1 MSANLMSLARSGGK
15 FLKLFGDRKMM
26 KTMPTASDMVLDGML
41 LGFDAIENGG
51 FGITNP
57 DSTTCTSLVG
67 NYTFNFGVKPSKIA
81 YELNK
86 QNNYCPF
93 PDTAVYYEIVFYS
106 LQTEESFS
114 IAPLYYCNSSFDGF
128 GCKLKNASEYNHVL
142 MYACGKMSKTEA
154 LRSVRLVRSYD
165 NLVLPAGGTTGA
177 GNLRFATN
185 FSSNKPNV
193 AICGCYFYDHIL
205 TDDEFAKNKEV
216 YAGRFGKFG
225 STVSI

>member
-1 MSANLMSLARSGGK
+1 MLVAARMGAWTKSEGGV
-15 FLKLFGDRKMM
+15 L
-26 KTMPTASDMVLDGML
+26 TASDMVLDGML

-67 NYTFNFGVKPSKIA
+67 DYTFNFGVKPSKIA

-86 QNNYCPF
+86 QKYNCPF

-106 LQTEESFS
+106 LQTEESFHIS
-114 IAPLYYCNSSFDGF
+114 PLYYCNSNYVGF
-128 GCKLKNASEYNHVL
+128 GCTLSNASEYNHVL
-142 MYACGKMSKTEA
+142 MYACGKMSNTEA
-154 LRSVRLVRSYD
+154 LQKVPLVRSYD
-165 NLVLPAGGTTGA
+165 NLVKSTGGKTGA
-177 GNLRFATN
+177 GNLRFALD
-185 FSSNKPNV
+185 FRLNKPNV

-205 TDDEFAKNKEV
+205 TDDEFAKNKKV
-216 YAGRFGKFG
+216 YEGRFGKFG

>member
-1 MSANLMSLARSGGK
+1 MMLGARTAAWAKYGGGV
-15 FLKLFGDRKMM
+15 L
-26 KTMPTASDMVLDGML
+26 TASDMVLDGML

-57 DSTTCTSLVG
+57 DSTTCMSLVG
-67 NYTFNFGVKPSKIA
+67 DYTFNFGVKPGKIA

-86 QNNYCPF
+86 QKGYCPF
-93 PDTAVYYEIVFYS
+93 PDTSVYYEIVFYS

-114 IAPLYYCNSSFDGF
+114 IAPLYYCNSNYEGF
-128 GCKLKNASEYNHVL
+128 GCKLINASKYNNVL

-154 LRSVRLVRSYD
+154 LNDVPLVRSYD
-165 NLVLPAGGTTGA
+165 NLVKSAGGMTWA
-177 GNLRFATN
+177 NSLRFAAD
-185 FSSNKPNV
+185 FSQIKPNV

-205 TDDEFAKNKEV
+205 TDDEFAKNKKV
-216 YAGRFGKFG
+216 YEARFGKFG

>member
-1 MSANLMSLARSGGK
+1 MLVAARTGAWAKSEGGV
-15 FLKLFGDRKMM
+15 L
-26 KTMPTASDMVLDGML
+26 TASDMVLDGML

-67 NYTFNFGVKPSKIA
+67 DYTFNFGVKPSKIA
-81 YELNK
+81 YELNNQK
-86 QNNYCPF
+86 NYCPF

-114 IAPLYYCNSSFDGF
+114 ISPLYYCNLNYGGF
-128 GCKLKNASEYNHVL
+128 GCRLNNASEYNRML

-154 LRSVRLVRSYD
+154 WEQVPLVRSYD
-165 NLVLPAGGTTGA
+165 NLVNSTGGATFAT
-177 GNLRFATN
+177 NLRFACD
-185 FSSNKPNV
+185 FQSNKPNV

-205 TDDEFAKNKEV
+205 TDDEFAKNKKV
-216 YAGRFGKFG
+216 YEGRFGKFG

>member
-1 MSANLMSLARSGGK
+1 MMLGARVGAWTKSEGGV
-15 FLKLFGDRKMM
+15 L
-26 KTMPTASDMVLDGML
+26 TASDMVLDGML

-67 NYTFNFGVKPSKIA
+67 DYTFNFGVKPSKIA
-81 YELNK
+81 YELNTQK
-86 QNNYCPF
+86 DFCPF
-93 PDTAVYYEIVFYS
+93 PNTAVYYEIVFYS

-114 IAPLYYCNSSFDGF
+114 IAPLFYCNSGYVGF
-128 GCKLKNASEYNHVL
+128 GCTLLNASRYNHVL

-154 LRSVRLVRSYD
+154 LKDVPLVRSYD
-165 NLVLPAGGTTGA
+165 DLVKPTGGMTFA
-177 GNLRFATN
+177 NNLRFACSFAST
-185 FSSNKPNV
+185 KPNV

-205 TDDEFAKNKEV
+205 TDDEFVKNKKV
-216 YAGRFGKFG
+216 YEGRFGKFG

>member
-1 MSANLMSLARSGGK
+1 MMLGARTAAWSKYGGGV
-15 FLKLFGDRKMM
+15 L
-26 KTMPTASDMVLDGML
+26 TASDMVLDGML

-67 NYTFNFGVKPSKIA
+67 DYTFDFRVKPSKIA

-86 QNNYCPF
+86 QAWSCPF
-93 PDTAVYYEIVFYS
+93 PNTSVYYEIVFYS

-114 IAPLYYCNSSFDGF
+114 IAPLYYCNSKYTGF
-128 GCKLKNASEYNHVL
+128 GCKLIHASEYNHVL
-142 MYACGKMSKTEA
+142 MYACGKMSRTED
-154 LRSVRLVRSYD
+154 LRLVPLVRSYD
-165 NLVLPAGGTTGA
+165 NIVESTGGATA
-177 GNLRFATN
+177 ASNLRFAADFN
-185 FSSNKPNV
+185 QMKPNV

-205 TDDEFAKNKEV
+205 TDDEFAKNKKV
-216 YAGRFGKFG
+216 YEGRFGKFG

>member
-1 MSANLMSLARSGGK
+1 MMLGARTGAWAKSGG
-15 FLKLFGDRKMM
+15 GV
-26 KTMPTASDMVLDGML
+26 PTASDMVLDGML

-51 FGITNP
+51 FGISNP

-67 NYTFNFGVKPSKIA
+67 GYTFNFGVKPRKIA

-86 QNNYCPF
+86 QNGGCPF

-114 IAPLYYCNSSFDGF
+114 ISPLYYCNSNFLGF
-128 GCKLKNASEYNHVL
+128 GCELRNASKYNRVL
-142 MYACGKMSKTEA
+142 MYACGKMSMTDD
-154 LRSVRLVRSYD
+154 LTSVPLVRSYD
-165 NLVLPAGGTTGA
+165 NLVKPTGGTTSA
-177 GNLRFATN
+177 GNLRFACD
-185 FSSNKPNV
+185 FRSIKPNV

-205 TDDEFAKNKEV
+205 EDDEFAKNKKV
-216 YAGRFGKFG
+216 YEGRFGKFG

>member
-1 MSANLMSLARSGGK
+1 MMLGARTGAWAKSGG
-15 FLKLFGDRKMM
+15 G
-26 KTMPTASDMVLDGML
+26 TPTASDMVLDGML

-51 FGITNP
+51 FGRTNL

-67 NYTFNFGVKPSKIA
+67 DYTFNFGVKPSKIA

-86 QNNYCPF
+86 QMNHCPL

-114 IAPLYYCNSSFDGF
+114 ISPLYYCNSKYLGF
-128 GCKLKNASEYNHVL
+128 GCELRNASKYNHLL

-154 LRSVRLVRSYD
+154 LNTVPLVRSYD
-165 NLVLPAGGTTGA
+165 NLVVSTGGVTWA
-177 GNLRFATN
+177 LNLRFSNN
-185 FSSNKPNV
+185 FRSMKPNV

-205 TDDEFAKNKEV
+205 TDDEFAKNKKV
-216 YAGRFGKFG
+216 YEGRFGKFG
-225 STVSI
+225 SNVSI

>member
-1 MSANLMSLARSGGK
+1 MLGARTGAWSKSGG
-15 FLKLFGDRKMM
+15 GV
-26 KTMPTASDMVLDGML
+26 PTASDMVLDGML

-67 NYTFNFGVKPSKIA
+67 DYTFNFGAKPSKIA
-81 YELNK
+81 YELNEQK
-86 QNNYCPF
+86 DFCPF

-114 IAPLYYCNSSFDGF
+114 ISPLYYCNKMYTGF
-128 GCKLKNASEYNHVL
+128 GCELRNASKYNHLL

-154 LRSVRLVRSYD
+154 LNTVPLVRSYD
-165 NLVLPAGGTTGA
+165 NLVVSIGGTSWA
-177 GNLRFATN
+177 SNLRFAN
-185 FSSNKPNV
+185 NLNRMKPNV

-205 TDDEFAKNKEV
+205 TDDEFEKNKKV
-216 YAGRFGKFG
+216 YEARFGKFG